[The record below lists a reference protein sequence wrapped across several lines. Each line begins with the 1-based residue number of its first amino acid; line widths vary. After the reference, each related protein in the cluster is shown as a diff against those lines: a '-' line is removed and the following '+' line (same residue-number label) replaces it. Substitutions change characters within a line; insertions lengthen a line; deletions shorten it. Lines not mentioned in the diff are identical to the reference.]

1 MSDELDKMYQS
12 FLNNKVPE
20 NWSEIAYPSLKP
32 LSSWIEN
39 LKERIT
45 FFKTWLLNGKPKA
58 YWMPSFFFPQGF
70 LTSLL
75 QQYARKHKIA
85 IDELSFKFDF
95 TDSYSYEEIQ
105 TASIDGAYVYGFYF
119 QCGRIDKDS
128 LMLED
133 ELPAQKVSMPP
144 VIHFNPV

>member
-95 TDSYSYEEIQ
+95 TDSYSYEEI
-105 TASIDGAYVYGFYF
+105 
-119 QCGRIDKDS
+119 
-128 LMLED
+128 
-133 ELPAQKVSMPP
+133 
-144 VIHFNPV
+144 